1 MISVDII
8 EGVIMEQQGI
18 PLSIGIII
26 AAAIL
31 GATFIAGMVLMAV
44 LSA

>member
-1 MISVDII
+1 
-8 EGVIMEQQGI
+8 MEQQGI

-31 GATFIAGMVLMAV
+31 GALILAGLIVAAV
-44 LSA
+44 IGM

>member
-1 MISVDII
+1 MYSEVNK
-8 EGVIMEQQGI
+8 EVIMGDNGI

-26 AAAIL
+26 AAAVL
-31 GATFIAGMVLMAV
+31 GATFIAGMVLLAI

>member
-1 MISVDII
+1 MGQD
-8 EGVIMEQQGI
+8 GI

-31 GATFIAGMVLMAV
+31 GATFIAGVVLMAI
-44 LSA
+44 LLA

>member
-1 MISVDII
+1 
-8 EGVIMEQQGI
+8 MEHEGI
-18 PLSIGIII
+18 PLSIGVII

-31 GATFIAGMVLMAV
+31 GACFVLGMVLMAV

>member
-1 MISVDII
+1 MGDN
-8 EGVIMEQQGI
+8 GI

-31 GATFIAGMVLMAV
+31 GATFIAGMVLLAV
-44 LSA
+44 LLQLTAL

>member
-1 MISVDII
+1 MQD
-8 EGVIMEQQGI
+8 GI

-31 GATFIAGMVLMAV
+31 GALILTGLVVAAV
-44 LSA
+44 I

>member
-1 MISVDII
+1 MGQD
-8 EGVIMEQQGI
+8 GI
-18 PLSIGIII
+18 PLSISIII

-31 GATFIAGMVLMAV
+31 GATFIMGMVLLAV